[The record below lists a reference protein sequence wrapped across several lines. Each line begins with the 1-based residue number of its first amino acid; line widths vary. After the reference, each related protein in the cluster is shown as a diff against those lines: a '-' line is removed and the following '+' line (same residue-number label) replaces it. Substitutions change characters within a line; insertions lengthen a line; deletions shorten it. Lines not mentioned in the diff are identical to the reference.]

1 MKDFLDYSTE
11 KPKKKKEDYSSGEFT
26 FNIYKKFIYAECLT
40 NNGVLIYKDFHNR
53 QVYKKNPYIYKLNKY
68 ILSST
73 KLILISVVGAPLE
86 QIKTR

>member
-11 KPKKKKEDYSSGEFT
+11 KPKKKTIHQVNSPST
-26 FNIYKKFIYAECLT
+26 YKKFIYAECLT